1 MENRGIEQKQAEV
14 KSKSKGGGEQN
25 GREQQWAGRWQRSC
39 VLDDCQ
45 ILRLQGLG
53 DDEDAGRR
61 EKIEERGNR
70 KDVRN
75 EEYERTVERGRKR

>member
-1 MENRGIEQKQAEV
+1 M
-14 KSKSKGGGEQN
+14 
-25 GREQQWAGRWQRSC
+25 
-39 VLDDCQ
+39 
-45 ILRLQGLG
+45 RLQGLG